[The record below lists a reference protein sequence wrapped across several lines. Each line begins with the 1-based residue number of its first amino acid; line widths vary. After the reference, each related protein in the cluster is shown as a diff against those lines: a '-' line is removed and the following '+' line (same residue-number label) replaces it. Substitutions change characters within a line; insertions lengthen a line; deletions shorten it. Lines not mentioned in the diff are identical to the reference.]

1 ITLGPRIGDFDVLSD
16 TFINQLNAKNLADAA
31 NKCWVA
37 IKNKD
42 LYLFGTAF
50 RESFEAQIAMFP
62 HMVNPDIMEII
73 ETYKNDALG
82 WKLSGA
88 GGGGY
93 LVLVSE
99 KPVENA
105 SQIRIVRP

>member
-1 ITLGPRIGDFDVLSD
+1 M
-16 TFINQLNAKNLADAA
+16 
-31 NKCWVA
+31 
-37 IKNKD
+37 
-42 LYLFGTAF
+42 

-62 HMVNPDIMEII
+62 HMVNNDII
-73 ETYKNDALG
+73 EIMDNYKDQALG

-105 SQIRIVRP
+105 LKVRVVRP